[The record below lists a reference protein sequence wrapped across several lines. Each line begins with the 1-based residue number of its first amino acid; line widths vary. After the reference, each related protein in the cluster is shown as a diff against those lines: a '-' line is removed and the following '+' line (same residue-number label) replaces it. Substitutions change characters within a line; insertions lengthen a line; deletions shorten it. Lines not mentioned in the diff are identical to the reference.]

1 MKTLTNSEL
10 DTEISTL
17 LQEGI
22 NELADLELIDIEIA
36 RLSINLDLNE
46 SIAQQDELFDR
57 AAKNLNLEY
66 LIEA

>member
-57 AAKNLNLEY
+57 AAKNLNLDY
-66 LIEA
+66 LIEV